1 MIIRNEL
8 NCLVA
13 GRLIKDASYS
23 RVGAKKT
30 PLTKLSVSYAQQG
43 IMDVATWTELAQAT
57 QDLKKGD
64 RILCAGTLASREY
77 NGKTYCTRTADY
89 VGQPLKP
96 VDVEVKADDFED
108 IQTTDI
114 PF

>member
-1 MIIRNEL
+1 MILRNET
-8 NCLVA
+8 NTVVA

-23 RVGAKKT
+23 RVGTKKT
-30 PLTKLSVSYAQQG
+30 PLTKLSVAYSKDG
-43 IMDVATWTELAQAT
+43 IMNVDTWAELAEAT

-77 NGKTYCTRTADY
+77 NGKTYWTLTADY

-108 IQTTDI
+108 IQTSDI